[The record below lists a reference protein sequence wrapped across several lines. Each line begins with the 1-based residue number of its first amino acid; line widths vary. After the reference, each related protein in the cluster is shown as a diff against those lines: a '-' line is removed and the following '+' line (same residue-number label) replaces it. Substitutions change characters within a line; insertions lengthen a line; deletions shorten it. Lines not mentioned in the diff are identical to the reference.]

1 MEQPIRP
8 RRLRKTP
15 VIRKMIRETRVSPSS
30 LIYPLFVREGRNI
43 IEDIPSLEGQKRY
56 SPDTLPFALE
66 LNGTLNALKK
76 HVTAADGQN
85 SVQNREESRGESGR
99 ILLET
104 TIDYSRAVL

>member
-1 MEQPIRP
+1 M
-8 RRLRKTP
+8 
-15 VIRKMIRETRVSPSS
+15 
-30 LIYPLFVREGRNI
+30 
-43 IEDIPSLEGQKRY
+43 
-56 SPDTLPFALE
+56 LE

-76 HVTAADGQN
+76 HVTAADGQK